1 MGLAVLWLLAGLI
14 TAVVMGRL
22 GHDPKLWL
30 ALGVIAGPASVA
42 LVARALQEHNLIR
55 PARLERGGRGR
66 GPVDVLV
73 GVDGSPEST
82 AALEAAV
89 DLLGPRLGRLAIVT
103 VADYD
108 SGYPRGSDDVKEQAE
123 VDLAAARAV
132 AAARGLSP
140 EVTVLFGSPATTL
153 EAYAR
158 DNGFELVAVG
168 RRGSGLAAAAFG
180 GVATHLARSGTIPV
194 LVSSA

>member
-1 MGLAVLWLLAGLI
+1 LGLAALWLFAGLV

-89 DLLGPRLGRLAIVT
+89 DLLGRRLGRLAIAT

-108 SGYPRGSDDVKEQAE
+108 SGYPGGAE
-123 VDLAAARAV
+123 EAREEAEEDLAEARDV
-132 AAARGLSP
+132 AASRGVAP
-140 EVTVLFGSPATTL
+140 EVTILFGSPASTL

-158 DNGFELVAVG
+158 ENGFELVAVG
-168 RRGSGLAAAAFG
+168 RRGRGLAAAFG
-180 GVATHLARSGTIPV
+180 SVATQLARAGTVPV
-194 LVSSA
+194 LLGSA